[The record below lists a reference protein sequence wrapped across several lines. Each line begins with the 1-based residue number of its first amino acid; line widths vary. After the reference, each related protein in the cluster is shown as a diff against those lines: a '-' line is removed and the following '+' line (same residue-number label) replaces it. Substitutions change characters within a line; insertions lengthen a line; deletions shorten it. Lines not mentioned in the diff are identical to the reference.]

1 MASQFTALAPFSQ
14 NFTRPLSGDSPQ
26 AQPGQS
32 KPLFWLVLSM
42 ARIFFTAF
50 SLPSQ
55 LLVTLFSAPQPAAGP
70 L

>member
-1 MASQFTALAPFSQ
+1 MPF
-14 NFTRPLSGDSPQ
+14 SGDSPQ

-32 KPLFWLVLSM
+32 KPPFWLVLSM
-42 ARIFFTAF
+42 ARMFFSAF

-55 LLVTLFSAPQPAAGP
+55 FLVTLFSAPQPAAGP